1 MKNKNNE
8 TDVMRRMIFYAVVLV
23 LLILFAIRV
32 SNVADHSVDDLI
44 KMAMGIFTGIGY
56 FYFKSNGT
64 KGSK

>member
-32 SNVADHSVDDLI
+32 SSVADHSVDDLI